1 MRVFIPVTHSGLRD
15 LVGSGGLGPSP
26 LVGFAVTGELR
37 ESYAQGDEEEL
48 DYAAM
53 TAAARSALALLAE
66 AEAED
71 EDEPPRRVVLAVD
84 ADEVTP
90 NVEYGPAGVELAH
103 AVPTRQVVAV
113 HVDTAEA
120 EADVAAAV
128 TMLRSGGPRDVDEE
142 FLLDACEGHELAW
155 FATQE
160 IGDLLA

>member
-26 LVGFAVTGELR
+26 LVGYAVTGELR

-48 DYAAM
+48 EYAAM
-53 TAAARSALALLAE
+53 TAAARSSLMLLAQDQE
-66 AEAED
+66 G
-71 EDEPPRRVVLAVD
+71 DEPPRRVVLAVD
-84 ADEVTP
+84 ADDFTP
-90 NVEYGPAGVELAH
+90 NVEYGTAGVELAH
-103 AVPTRQVVAV
+103 AVPMRQVVAL
-113 HVDTAEA
+113 HVETAEA

-128 TMLRSGGPRDVDEE
+128 AMLRSGGPRDVDEE

>member
-26 LVGFAVTGELR
+26 LVGYAVTGELR

-48 DYAAM
+48 EYVAM
-53 TAAARSALALLAE
+53 IAAARSSLTLLAQDQE
-66 AEAED
+66 G
-71 EDEPPRRVVLAVD
+71 DEPPRRVVLAVD
-84 ADEVTP
+84 ADDLTP
-90 NVEYGPAGVELAH
+90 NVEYGVAGVELGH
-103 AVPTRQVVAV
+103 AVPMRQVVALY
-113 HVDTAEA
+113 VDTEEA
-120 EADVAAAV
+120 EVDVAAAV
-128 TMLRSGGPRDVDEE
+128 AMLRSGGPRDVDED

>member
-66 AEAED
+66 AED
-71 EDEPPRRVVLAVD
+71 ELPRRVVLAVD
-84 ADEVTP
+84 AEEVTP

-103 AVPTRQVVAV
+103 AVPMRQVVAV

-128 TMLRSGGPRDVDEE
+128 AMLRSGGPRDVDEE

>member
-66 AEAED
+66 AE
-71 EDEPPRRVVLAVD
+71 DEPPRRVVLAVD
-84 ADEVTP
+84 AEEVTP

-103 AVPTRQVVAV
+103 AVPMRQVVAV

-128 TMLRSGGPRDVDEE
+128 AMLRSGGPRDVDEE